1 MEGLEASEQSS
12 QKHPSNPST
21 VKILDR
27 KVAISWAERM
37 RVEVSVGIDV
47 ASTWNVRRLTIAGNA
62 EEESHF

>member
-27 KVAISWAERM
+27 KVAISGAEGM
-37 RVEVSVGIDV
+37 RIEVSVGIDV
-47 ASTWNVRRLTIAGNA
+47 ASAGNIRRLPVAGNA
-62 EEESHF
+62 EEE